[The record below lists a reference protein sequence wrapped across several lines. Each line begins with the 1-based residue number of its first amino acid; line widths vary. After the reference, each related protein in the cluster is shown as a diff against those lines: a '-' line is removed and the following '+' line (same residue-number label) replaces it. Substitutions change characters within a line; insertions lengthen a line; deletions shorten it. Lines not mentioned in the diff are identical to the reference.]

1 MFAVIFEVEPR
12 TDKAEEYLRLAA
24 SLRPE
29 LEKIDGFAA
38 IERFASKRTD
48 GRLLSLSA
56 WRDEAALVEWRRLGV
71 HRAAQQKGRTEIF
84 ADYRLR
90 VGEIIAD
97 RRLREGASGPA
108 RRPAEGEAGAGKIVT
123 ISEFSPAEGDAP
135 FDRDRAADF
144 GLPAA
149 EAFGMTDCEAFE
161 SIYNEGKLLL
171 LASWQDAVAAGRW
184 CPKNILGA
192 EGRHRLVRIRRDYGM
207 FDRGEAP
214 QYYPPVRKT
223 IEGAN

>member
-12 TDKAEEYLRLAA
+12 RGKAEEYLQLALA
-24 SLRPE
+24 LRPE
-29 LEKIDGFAA
+29 LAKIDGFAA
-38 IERFASKRTD
+38 IERFASKRTR

-56 WRDEAALVEWRRLGV
+56 WRDEQALIGWRRLGM
-71 HRAAQQKGRTEIF
+71 HRAAQQRGRSEIF

-97 RRLREGASGPA
+97 FRLGEGASVPGE
-108 RRPAEGEAGAGKIVT
+108 RFEESEAGAGKIVT
-123 ISEFSPAEGDAP
+123 ISEFSPAVADP
-135 FDRDRAADF
+135 QFDRDRTADF

-149 EAFGMTDCEAFE
+149 GALGMTDCETFE
-161 SIYNEGKLLL
+161 SIYNEGKLLIL
-171 LASWQDAVAAGRW
+171 VSWQDAAAAGRW
-184 CPKNILGA
+184 CPKNIPGG

-214 QYYPPVRKT
+214 QYYPPVPRT
-223 IEGAN
+223 I